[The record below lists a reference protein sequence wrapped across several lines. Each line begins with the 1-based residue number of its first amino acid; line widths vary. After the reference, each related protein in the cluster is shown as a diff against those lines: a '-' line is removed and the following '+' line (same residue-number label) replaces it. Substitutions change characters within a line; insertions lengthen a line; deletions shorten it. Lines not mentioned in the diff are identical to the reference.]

1 MTKIAAVIVAA
12 CAVASFQCAEAFTPQ
27 SQKSEA
33 GRISSSRLYMA
44 DGNKGG
50 IFGAVG
56 NFFEELDAFVDDA
69 TSRRLGNGAA
79 FYGKRKSSFYGA
91 NDKGKKEDRNA
102 PNPLEDYQG
111 PAQAGYFK
119 WMQDPE
125 TGEMKPVTRMK
136 EKNIERNPNYW
147 DRVFSN
153 ED

>member
-1 MTKIAAVIVAA
+1 MTKIVAA
-12 CAVASFQCAEAFTPQ
+12 TIAAFAAASVQNADAFAPVNGARAADSAPRLFMAE
-27 SQKSEA
+27 KE
-33 GRISSSRLYMA
+33 
-44 DGNKGG
+44 GG
-50 IFGAVG
+50 GVFGAIG

-69 TSRRLGNGAA
+69 TSRRLGNGSA
-79 FYGKRKSSFYGA
+79 FYGKRKSSFYGED
-91 NDKGKKEDRNA
+91 DKGRKEDRST

-119 WMQDPE
+119 WMQDPN

-147 DRVFSN
+147 DRVFN